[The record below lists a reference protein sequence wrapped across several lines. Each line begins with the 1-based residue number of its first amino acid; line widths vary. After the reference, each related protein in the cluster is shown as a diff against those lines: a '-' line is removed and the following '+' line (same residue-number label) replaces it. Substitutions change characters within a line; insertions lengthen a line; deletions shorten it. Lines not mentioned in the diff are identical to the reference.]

1 MKHGES
7 RVEIKVVGLNQ
18 LKLLSFIKRNG
29 IELFDINM
37 TSHEEM
43 TFWIKKNKLKLL
55 KKIFKNKNINYQI
68 LSRSGFSNIL
78 HFFINNYG
86 IFISVL
92 IFIIFLAIL
101 NNFSYFVKVNGCT
114 TLDDEKISEYVE
126 QNLKQNAYRKGEID
140 CSEIEKQLRNEFD
153 TISFVSVIKRGCYV
167 VVDIKEKLTNTET
180 DKNLSELSA
189 KSSCRGYVSN
199 IEIYQGTAAV
209 KVGDF
214 VKVGSD
220 LILPYVLDSK
230 GDKEYVVPRGK
241 IEISCFFDSTI
252 SHSDQVVTFER
263 TGKSQTIYSL
273 TLFGLEIYKHNEDF
287 SFENF
292 EIIETEQY
300 LSHNNILP
308 LKYKKKTIYELKEV
322 IKQVDFDSEKQNY
335 IEKAKQNV
343 FQQLPNGV
351 IITNERQNI
360 YGDGDKKFVQYIVE
374 GKIVMSF

>member
-68 LSRSGFSNIL
+68 LSRSGFGNIL

-101 NNFSYFVKVNGCT
+101 NNFSYFVKVDGCT

-167 VVDIKEKLTNTET
+167 IVDIKEKLTNTET

-273 TLFGLEIYKHNEDF
+273 TLFGLEIYKNDEES

-292 EIIETEQY
+292 EVIETEQD

-335 IEKAKQNV
+335 LEKAKQNV

>member
-68 LSRSGFSNIL
+68 LSRSGFGNIL

-273 TLFGLEIYKHNEDF
+273 TLFGLEIYKNDEES

-292 EIIETEQY
+292 EVIETEQD

-335 IEKAKQNV
+335 LEKAKQNV

>member
-1 MKHGES
+1 MKAGES
-7 RVEIKVVGLNQ
+7 RVEIKVLGLNQ

-29 IELFDINM
+29 IELFDIKL

-68 LSRSGFSNIL
+68 LSRSGFDNIL
-78 HFFINNYG
+78 HFLINNYG

-101 NNFSYFVKVNGCT
+101 NNFSYFVKVCGCT
-114 TLDDEKISEYVE
+114 TLDDEIISEFVE
-126 QNLKQNAYRKGEID
+126 ENLKQKSYKKSEID
-140 CSEIEKQLRNEFD
+140 CSEIEKQLRNQFD

-189 KSSCRGYVSN
+189 KSSCRGYVSSV
-199 IEIYQGTAAV
+199 EIYQGTSAV

-273 TLFGLEIYKHNEDF
+273 TLFGLEIYNHNEDF

-292 EIIETEQY
+292 EVIETEQD

-322 IKQVDFDSEKQNY
+322 IKQVDFDAEKQNY
-335 IEKAKQNV
+335 LEKAKQNV

-351 IITNERQNI
+351 IIINERQNI
-360 YGDGDKKFVQYIVE
+360 YGDGDKKLVQYIVE
-374 GKIVMSF
+374 GKIVLSF

>member
-1 MKHGES
+1 MKHVES

-18 LKLLSFIKRNG
+18 LKLLSFIKRTG

-68 LSRSGFSNIL
+68 LSRSGFGNIL

-273 TLFGLEIYKHNEDF
+273 TLFGLEIYKNDEES

-292 EIIETEQY
+292 EVIETEQD

-335 IEKAKQNV
+335 LEKAKQNV

>member
-1 MKHGES
+1 MKQGDS

-18 LKLLSFIKRNG
+18 LRLLSFIKRNG

-68 LSRSGFSNIL
+68 LSRSGFDNIL
-78 HFFINNYG
+78 HLFINNYG

-126 QNLKQNAYRKGEID
+126 QNLKQKAYRKGEID

-189 KSSCRGYVSN
+189 KSSCRGYVSG

-241 IEISCFFDSTI
+241 IEISCFFDSAI

-292 EIIETEQY
+292 EIIETEQD

-322 IKQVDFDSEKQNY
+322 IKQVDFDSEKENY
-335 IEKAKQNV
+335 VEKAKQNV

>member
-68 LSRSGFSNIL
+68 LSRSGFGNIL

-167 VVDIKEKLTNTET
+167 IVDIKEKLTNTET

-273 TLFGLEIYKHNEDF
+273 TLFGLEIYKNDEES

-292 EIIETEQY
+292 EVIETEQD

-335 IEKAKQNV
+335 LEKAKQNV

>member
-7 RVEIKVVGLNQ
+7 RVEIKVLGLNQ

-68 LSRSGFSNIL
+68 LSRSGFDNIL
-78 HFFINNYG
+78 HFLINNYG

-101 NNFSYFVKVNGCT
+101 NNFSYFVKVCGCT
-114 TLDDEKISEYVE
+114 TLDDEIISEFVE
-126 QNLKQNAYRKGEID
+126 ENLKQKSYKKSEID
-140 CSEIEKQLRNEFD
+140 CSEIEKQLRNQFD

-180 DKNLSELSA
+180 DKNHAELSA
-189 KSSCRGYVSN
+189 KSSCRGYVSSV
-199 IEIYQGTAAV
+199 EIYQGTAAV

-230 GDKEYVVPRGK
+230 GDKEFVVPRGK
-241 IEISCFFDSTI
+241 IEISCYFESTI

-263 TGKSQTIYSL
+263 TGKSHTIYSL
-273 TLFGLEIYKHNEDF
+273 TLFGLDIYKHNEDF

-292 EIIETEQY
+292 EVIETEQD

-322 IKQVDFDSEKQNY
+322 IKQVDFDAEKQNY
-335 IEKAKQNV
+335 LEKAKQNV

-351 IITNERQNI
+351 IIINERQNI
-360 YGDGDKKFVQYIVE
+360 YGDGDKKLVQYIVE
-374 GKIVMSF
+374 GKIVLSF

>member
-29 IELFDINM
+29 IELFDINL

-43 TFWIKKNKLKLL
+43 IFWIKKNKLKLF
-55 KKIFKNKNINYQI
+55 KKILKNKNINYEI
-68 LSRSGFSNIL
+68 LSRSGFDNIL

-86 IFISVL
+86 IFISLL
-92 IFIIFLAIL
+92 IFLIFLVIL
-101 NNFSYFVKVNGCT
+101 NNFSYFVKVDGCT

-126 QNLKQNAYRKGEID
+126 QNLKQKAYRKGEID
-140 CSEIEKQLRNEFD
+140 CSEIERQLRNEFD

-180 DKNLSELSA
+180 DKNLAELSA
-189 KSSCRGYVSN
+189 KSSCRGYVSSV
-199 IEIYQGTAAV
+199 EIYQGTAAV

-273 TLFGLEIYKHNEDF
+273 TLFGLEIYKHDEKS

-292 EIIETEQY
+292 EEIENEQD

-322 IKQVDFDSEKQNY
+322 IKQVDFDAEKQNY
-335 IEKAKQNV
+335 LEKAKQNV

-360 YGDGDKKFVQYIVE
+360 CGEGDKKFVQYIVE

>member
-29 IELFDINM
+29 IELFDINLL
-37 TSHEEM
+37 SHEEM
-43 TFWIKKNKLKLL
+43 IFWIKKNKLKLF
-55 KKIFKNKNINYQI
+55 KKILKNKNINYQI
-68 LSRSGFSNIL
+68 LSRSGLDNIF
-78 HFFINNYG
+78 HFFKNKYG
-86 IFISVL
+86 IVISLL
-92 IFIIFLAIL
+92 IFLILLVIL
-101 NNFSYFVKVNGCT
+101 NNFSYFVKVDGCT

-126 QNLKQNAYRKGEID
+126 QNLKQKAYRKGEID
-140 CSEIEKQLRNEFD
+140 CSEIERQLRNEFD

-180 DKNLSELSA
+180 DKNLAELSA
-189 KSSCRGYVSN
+189 KSSCRGYVSSV
-199 IEIYQGTAAV
+199 EIYQGTAAV

-230 GDKEYVVPRGK
+230 DDKEYVAPRGK

-273 TLFGLEIYKHNEDF
+273 TLFGLEIYKHDEKS

-292 EIIETEQY
+292 EEIENEQD

-322 IKQVDFDSEKQNY
+322 IKQVDFDAEKQNY
-335 IEKAKQNV
+335 LEKAKQNV

-360 YGDGDKKFVQYIVE
+360 CGEGDKKFVQYIVE

>member
-1 MKHGES
+1 MKHVES

-68 LSRSGFSNIL
+68 LSRSGFGNIL

-273 TLFGLEIYKHNEDF
+273 TLFGLEIYKNDEES

-292 EIIETEQY
+292 EVIETEQD

-335 IEKAKQNV
+335 LEKAKQNV

>member
-1 MKHGES
+1 MKTSES
-7 RVEIKVVGLNQ
+7 RVEIKIVGLNQ

-29 IELFDINM
+29 IELFDINL

-43 TFWIKKNKLKLL
+43 TFWIKKNKLKLF
-55 KKIFKNKNINYQI
+55 KKILKNKNINYQI
-68 LSRSGFSNIL
+68 LSRSGLDNIL
-78 HFFINNYG
+78 YFCVKNYG
-86 IFISVL
+86 IFISIL
-92 IFIIFLAIL
+92 IFIIFLVIL
-101 NNFSYFVKVNGCT
+101 NNFSYFVKVDGCT
-114 TLDDEKISEYVE
+114 TLDDERISGYVE
-126 QNLKQNAYRKGEID
+126 QNLKQKAYRKGKID
-140 CSEIEKQLRNEFD
+140 CSEIERQLRNEFD

-189 KSSCRGYVSN
+189 KSSCRGYVSSV
-199 IEIYQGTAAV
+199 EIYQGTAAV

-252 SHSDQVVTFER
+252 SHSDQIVTFER

-292 EIIETEQY
+292 EEIETEQD

-360 YGDGDKKFVQYIVE
+360 CGEGDKKFVQYIVE

>member
-29 IELFDINM
+29 IELFDINR

-68 LSRSGFSNIL
+68 LSRSGFDNIL

-126 QNLKQNAYRKGEID
+126 QNLKQKAYRKGEID

-189 KSSCRGYVSN
+189 KSSCRGYVSS

-292 EIIETEQY
+292 EIIETEQD

-322 IKQVDFDSEKQNY
+322 IKQVDFDSAKQNY

>member
-1 MKHGES
+1 
-7 RVEIKVVGLNQ
+7 
-18 LKLLSFIKRNG
+18 
-29 IELFDINM
+29 M

-68 LSRSGFSNIL
+68 LSRSGFDNIL
-78 HFFINNYG
+78 HFLINNYG

-101 NNFSYFVKVNGCT
+101 NNFSYFVKVCGCT
-114 TLDDEKISEYVE
+114 TLDDEIISEFVE
-126 QNLKQNAYRKGEID
+126 ENLKQKSYKKSEID
-140 CSEIEKQLRNEFD
+140 CSEIEKQLRNQFD

-180 DKNLSELSA
+180 DKNHAELSA
-189 KSSCRGYVSN
+189 KSSCRGYVSSV
-199 IEIYQGTAAV
+199 EIYQGTAAV

-230 GDKEYVVPRGK
+230 GDKEFVVPRGK
-241 IEISCFFDSTI
+241 IEISCYFESTI

-263 TGKSQTIYSL
+263 TGKSHTIYSL
-273 TLFGLEIYKHNEDF
+273 TLFGLDIYKHNEDF

-292 EIIETEQY
+292 EVIETEQD

-322 IKQVDFDSEKQNY
+322 IKQVDFDAEKQNY
-335 IEKAKQNV
+335 LEKAKQNV

-351 IITNERQNI
+351 IIINERQNI
-360 YGDGDKKFVQYIVE
+360 YGDGDKKLVQYIVE
-374 GKIVMSF
+374 GKIVLSF

>member
-7 RVEIKVVGLNQ
+7 RVEIKVLGLNQ

-68 LSRSGFSNIL
+68 LSRSGFDNIL
-78 HFFINNYG
+78 HFLINNYG

-92 IFIIFLAIL
+92 IFIIFLAIF
-101 NNFSYFVKVNGCT
+101 NNFSYFVKVCGCT
-114 TLDDEKISEYVE
+114 TLDDEIISEFVE
-126 QNLKQNAYRKGEID
+126 ENLKQKSYKKSEID
-140 CSEIEKQLRNEFD
+140 CSEIEKQLRNQFD

-180 DKNLSELSA
+180 DKNLAELSA
-189 KSSCRGYVSN
+189 KSSCRGYVSSV
-199 IEIYQGTAAV
+199 EIYQGTAAV

-273 TLFGLEIYKHNEDF
+273 TLFGLEIYNHNEDF

-292 EIIETEQY
+292 EIIETEQD

>member
-1 MKHGES
+1 MKQGES

-68 LSRSGFSNIL
+68 LSRSGFDNIL
-78 HFFINNYG
+78 HFFINSYG

-114 TLDDEKISEYVE
+114 TIDDKKISEYVE
-126 QNLKQNAYRKGEID
+126 QNLKQKAYRKGEID

-189 KSSCRGYVSN
+189 KSSCRGYVSS

-214 VKVGSD
+214 VKLGSD

-273 TLFGLEIYKHNEDF
+273 TLFGLEIYNHNEDF

-292 EIIETEQY
+292 EVIETEQD

-335 IEKAKQNV
+335 VEKAKQNV